1 MLSFMVYLELLP
13 LLAFYRG
20 VLVSSVVFGGGGGRC
35 LWGGGEKNNRVVN
48 E

>member
-20 VLVSSVVFGGGGGRC
+20 VLVSSVVFWGR
-35 LWGGGEKNNRVVN
+35 WGKVLMGRRGEEKQSS
-48 E
+48 

>member
-1 MLSFMVYLELLP
+1 MLPFMVYLELFP

-20 VLVSSVVFGGGGGRC
+20 VLVSLVVFWGR
-35 LWGGGEKNNRVVN
+35 WGKVLMGRREK

>member
-1 MLSFMVYLELLP
+1 MLSFMVYLELFP

-20 VLVSSVVFGGGGGRC
+20 VLVSLVGFLGAV
-35 LWGGGEKNNRVVN
+35 GEGARGEEGKGII